1 MEGGDPSSPASGAP
15 PPAAAAD
22 ADAST
27 AVATV
32 NGCADAQVDGSVTA
46 HELNL
51 RDPALRPLVGLEL
64 PVYAADPA
72 KMLPLV
78 GGLATLQRTHE
89 SKSQFLSV
97 KMRPGE
103 PSCKPL
109 FADLTK
115 TQMLLLRVRRKRPK
129 TMTTSQAEAPSSND
143 NGGVQAE
150 IVGLVRE
157 KYVCEGM
164 ADFQY
169 LTARRF
175 FPGDSASESDRRVD
189 LPPAVDTSGHVWP
202 PSENQRTLKASLRP
216 YLKVAGE
223 EELEMVPEV
232 FSKVDLPLKYEFRQR
247 SGYQPAET
255 AKKSTTTMTYLN
267 FHDEAPAP
275 EAPPSH
281 PAAQRSRSVGA
292 SDGVSERVTRLLRAK
307 LEEKPV
313 WLRTRMFAG
322 FDAAEKRA
330 ARRIIRQFCY
340 VFIDGPW
347 RGSWIRM
354 GYDPRSTPES
364 AKYQVVELRNNREL
378 VHSKVTHPN
387 RKRTKKFGGAKPK
400 GPRIA
405 KVTQTSANE
414 SVQASK
420 RRRKERFTRGETRR
434 SFLVDPDE
442 PSTGS
447 ASGLLSPLPSPGHSV
462 DARER
467 DESEHSDNTGSEDE
481 VERLEDAMDTVS
493 VSTSAA
499 VDRQSTPPSTAEGTS
514 GQTFEIFG
522 VELTSANVL
531 FQMDEIDDDDVRA
544 WVAQFAVQDQPTL
557 FGGWYSTHMFMPLRE
572 LIRCRIA
579 ALVGRSKAEL
589 ESRRTQV
596 EALKKQALS
605 DYADERAGGGKT
617 REDPK
622 EKKMKAAAKSRATA
636 DDATEQVEDQA
647 TKEQEAEEL
656 AFEQSLTRHHVT
668 RSLAKKLAVG
678 EATGEGSG
686 DVDRVESGGEDE
698 AMEVED
704 EAEEKEDANEET
716 KAARSQRHPDEV
728 DDEDDEYEDEDEE
741 GVNEVN
747 HREVPSPNASEAS
760 TDFSGSELTGA
771 AAEGDAEDAAEATA
785 TEYAF

>member
-1 MEGGDPSSPASGAP
+1 
-15 PPAAAAD
+15 
-22 ADAST
+22 
-27 AVATV
+27 
-32 NGCADAQVDGSVTA
+32 DGSVTT
-46 HELNL
+46 HELSL

-115 TQMLLLRVRRKRPK
+115 TQMVLLRVRRKRPK
-129 TMTTSQAEAPSSND
+129 ATAPSQAEAPSSND

-169 LTARRF
+169 LTARR
-175 FPGDSASESDRRVD
+175 DRRVD

-202 PSENQRTLKASLRP
+202 PSEKQRTLKASLRP

-255 AKKSTTTMTYLN
+255 AKKSTTTMT
-267 FHDEAPAP
+267 
-275 EAPPSH
+275 
-281 PAAQRSRSVGA
+281 RSVGA

-434 SFLVDPDE
+434 SFLVEPDE

-447 ASGLLSPLPSPGHSV
+447 TSGLLSPLPSPGHSV

-481 VERLEDAMDTVS
+481 VERLEDAMDAVS

-499 VDRQSTPPSTAEGTS
+499 ADRQSTPPSTAEGTS

-544 WVAQFAVQDQPTL
+544 WVAQFAVQEQPTL

-589 ESRRTQV
+589 ESRRSQV

-678 EATGEGSG
+678 GAIGEGSG
-686 DVDRVESGGEDE
+686 DADRVESGGEDE

-728 DDEDDEYEDEDEE
+728 DDEDDDDDDEDEE
-741 GVNEVN
+741 GVSEAN

-771 AAEGDAEDAAEATA
+771 AAEGDAEDAPEATA